1 MRINL
6 KAFSIMILAFML
18 LIFVQTK
25 EIKVDEIETTL
36 FKSHPK
42 EIEDTITNLLDII
55 DDLAKLIEK
64 DLQDDP
70 NKPKVR
76 LYIDKDKSIAI
87 IVKLADFDLVER
99 VNKIKIDNKPED
111 LLPI

>member
-1 MRINL
+1 MELKCRLTHNL
-6 KAFSIMILAFML
+6 A
-18 LIFVQTK
+18 

-64 DLQDDP
+64 DFS
-70 NKPKVR
+70 
-76 LYIDKDKSIAI
+76 YS
-87 IVKLADFDLVER
+87 LVES
-99 VNKIKIDNKPED
+99 NQDE
-111 LLPI
+111 